1 LHRLHMPKLDRRCN
15 RGTGIQAMRI
25 QIRAMEIRVMRIQ
38 IRVTWI
44 RAMGVRSTMIPG
56 RLRRARMVTTP
67 ITLTHARPTVTMD
80 LAGSRAESLLASGR
94 GGAGVDTASME
105 DVALAG
111 GATTEADGPFP
122 GAEDI
127 AVGSVTVTPLEAD
140 VASVV
145 VGVPSVEVDVPS
157 VEAGVPSVEAGVPSV
172 VVGVPSVVVGVP
184 SVEADVPS
192 VEVDV
197 ASGAVDMPSV
207 VADVATVEAEA
218 EAVLMADGAG
228 RFRHISKLSRPTACA
243 VGRFV
248 ERPTQASRTILGP

>member
-1 LHRLHMPKLDRRCN
+1 
-15 RGTGIQAMRI
+15 
-25 QIRAMEIRVMRIQ
+25 
-38 IRVTWI
+38 
-44 RAMGVRSTMIPG
+44 MIPG

-172 VVGVPSVVVGVP
+172 VVGVPSV
-184 SVEADVPS
+184 EADVPS

-207 VADVATVEAEA
+207 EADVATVEVEA
-218 EAVLMADGAG
+218 EAVPMVVGAG

-243 VGRFV
+243 VGRIV

>member
-1 LHRLHMPKLDRRCN
+1 
-15 RGTGIQAMRI
+15 
-25 QIRAMEIRVMRIQ
+25 
-38 IRVTWI
+38 
-44 RAMGVRSTMIPG
+44 MIPG

-80 LAGSRAESLLASGR
+80 LAGSRAESLSASGP
-94 GGAGVDTASME
+94 GGVGVGATYLGDL
-105 DVALAG
+105 ALVG
-111 GATTEADGPFP
+111 EATTEADGPFP

-140 VASVV
+140 V
-145 VGVPSVEVDVPS
+145 
-157 VEAGVPSVEAGVPSV
+157 
-172 VVGVPSVVVGVP
+172 PSVVVGVP

-192 VEVDV
+192 VAVDVPSVAVDV
-197 ASGAVDMPSV
+197 ASGAVDVALGAVDMPSEE
-207 VADVATVEAEA
+207 ADMATVEAEA

-248 ERPTQASRTILGP
+248 KRPTQASRTILGP